1 LQRDPLKD
9 GRWAFHDARFAQRL
23 AEIAFQVGD
32 KAWDATFVI
41 LDKRH
46 RRLFCWL

>member
-1 LQRDPLKD
+1 MQRNQLKD
-9 GRWAFHDARFAQRL
+9 RRRAFRDALFAQRL

-32 KAWDATFVI
+32 KARDETFVI

-46 RRLFCWL
+46 RQLFC